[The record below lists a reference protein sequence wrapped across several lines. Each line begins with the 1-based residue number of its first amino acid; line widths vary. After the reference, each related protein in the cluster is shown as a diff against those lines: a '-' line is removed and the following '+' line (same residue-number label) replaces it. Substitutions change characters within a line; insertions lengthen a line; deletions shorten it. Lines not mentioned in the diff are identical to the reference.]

1 MGKKSLH
8 SGESE
13 EALAAKIQLLEEEL
27 ASLKQALQAQNVI
40 QQLRATTVGAPE
52 STELNAP
59 APAVVRG
66 KDSLNDGP
74 IFDENWVMETLKFLV
89 KQQHSTSTLQ
99 VLAQVGRLLDLRE
112 IGIWGWDPHTSSVDL
127 LNQWA
132 APDLGDTARQCLQH
146 PDWLYFLLKPDS
158 SYFRQLR
165 DGNPL
170 ALTATDHNLA
180 EATRG
185 LRALDIYNSLI
196 IPLCEQTQ
204 LRGFMTLHRDNP
216 RTWHAQDSKALT
228 SLLGWLFRFMH
239 QHEQL
244 RVMNDRDTR
253 YQYAMEATSDG
264 LWDWNLLTN
273 KIYFSRSYL
282 RMLGYDYEDLPGNL
296 DTLRDYFVHPDDVD
310 TMLGEYQ
317 AAIDNNRESLQLQ
330 FRMLHRDGNI
340 IWVHSKAKFF
350 EPDHQGHACRCVGV
364 NTDISDFMSSREEL
378 LSAKAQAD
386 LASKTKSEFLARVSH
401 EIRTPMNAIIGIG
414 YLLQD
419 TRLDEQQQSYL
430 TSINSAADSLLQII
444 NQLLDFYKIESGRV
458 ILEYAHFDLDQLFE
472 KISRLFEISALHR
485 SVNIIYDIKPEV
497 PRFLRGDASR
507 LSQILGHLISNAF
520 QYSNTNQV
528 IVSVRRQSQ
537 TSKQV
542 VLEFSVEDTG
552 LGMTEEKLAHIKERL
567 VFNKHTPDTEKN
579 TYGLG
584 ICSHLVHLMQGDF
597 HIDSRLNK
605 GCKVIFSAAFEHSHL
620 GEKTLINH
628 PRDLNNIRTLIVDDN
643 TIARTIIASTARSI
657 HLQVDEI
664 DNPIAAIER
673 IRQADNLGQPYHF
686 VLLDYRMPNMNGLQ
700 LTGLIKSDRSLK
712 HKPRVFLIS
721 AYHRDEISSADPNA
735 ILVDEFLSKPVSESR
750 LFDAISQAIGREQM
764 LQEISPEIITPTDIQ
779 ELLEN
784 AHILIA
790 EDNIVNQQVIRGI
803 LKKKKINTVIA
814 ANGIEALRLL
824 ETTSEPFDAILM
836 DLEMPEM
843 DGIEAT
849 RRIRAGQLRANALQQ
864 AIPIIAVTAQAMRGD
879 RERCL
884 AAGMNGYLSKP
895 VNPELL
901 YSTLADIL
909 RKKKITNSNPQ
920 R

>member
-1 MGKKSLH
+1 MSDRSLH

-13 EALAAKIQLLEEEL
+13 EILAAKIQLLEEKL
-27 ASLKQALQAQNVI
+27 ASLKQTQQARNALH
-40 QQLRATTVGAPE
+40 QLRASATGVPDDSQLEAP
-52 STELNAP
+52 TPHLHGNDKP
-59 APAVVRG
+59 G
-66 KDSLNDGP
+66 DGP
-74 IFDENWVMETLKFLV
+74 IFDETWVMETLKFLV

-112 IGIWGWDPHTSSVDL
+112 IGLWGWDPHTTSVEL

-132 APDLGDTARQCLQH
+132 APDLGDAAREYLQH
-146 PDWLYFLLKPDS
+146 PGWLQLLLKQDS
-158 SYFRQLR
+158 SYFHPLR
-165 DGNPL
+165 DGA
-170 ALTATDHNLA
+170 ALVFTASDPDLA
-180 EATRG
+180 EVTRS
-185 LRALDIYNSLI
+185 LRALDISNSLI

-204 LRGFMTLHRDNP
+204 LRGFMALHRDNP
-216 RTWHAQDSKALT
+216 RTWHPQDIKALT

-244 RVMNDRDTR
+244 RAMSDRDTR
-253 YQYAMEATSDG
+253 YQYAMAATSDG

-310 TMLGEYQ
+310 NLLSEYQ
-317 AAIDNNRESLQLQ
+317 AAIDNNLESLQLQ
-330 FRMLHRDGNI
+330 FRMLRRDGSI

-350 EPDHQGHACRCVGV
+350 EPDHHGYVSRCVGV

-378 LSAKAQAD
+378 LNAKAQAD
-386 LASKTKSEFLARVSH
+386 LASKTKSEFLARISH

-419 TRLDEQQQSYL
+419 TQLDAQQLSYL
-430 TSINSAADSLLQII
+430 SSINSAADSLLQII
-444 NQLLDFYKIESGRV
+444 NQLLDFSKIESGRI
-458 ILEYAHFDLDQLFE
+458 ILDYAHFDLDQLFE

-485 SVNIIYDIKPEV
+485 SVDIIYDIKPEV

-542 VLEFSVEDTG
+542 VLEFSVKDTG
-552 LGMTEEKLAHIKERL
+552 LGMTEEKLTHIKERL
-567 VFNKHTPDTEKN
+567 VFNKHITETEKN

-597 HIDSRLNK
+597 NIASSLNK
-605 GCKVIFSAAFEHSHL
+605 GCTVTFSAAFEHSHL
-620 GEKTLINH
+620 GEKNLINQ
-628 PRDLNNIRTLIVDDN
+628 PRDLNNIRALIVDNN

-686 VLLDYRMPNMNGLQ
+686 VLLDYRMPTMNGLQ
-700 LTGLIKSDRSLK
+700 LTSLIKSDRSLK
-712 HKPRVFLIS
+712 QKPRVFLIS

-764 LQEISPEIITPTDIQ
+764 LQEISPEIITPSDTQ

-803 LKKKKINTVIA
+803 LKKKKITSAIA
-814 ANGIEALRLL
+814 ANGIEALKLL
-824 ETTSEPFDAILM
+824 ETASEPFDAILM

-849 RRIRAGQLRANALQQ
+849 RRIRTGQLRANALQQ
-864 AIPIIAVTAQAMRGD
+864 SIPIIAVTAQAMRGD

-901 YSTLADIL
+901 YSTLADVL
-909 RKKKITNSNPQ
+909 RKKKITNNNPQ

>member
-1 MGKKSLH
+1 MSKKSSH
-8 SGESE
+8 SAEPE
-13 EALAAKIQLLEEEL
+13 EVLAAKILLLEEEL
-27 ASLKQALQAQNVI
+27 ASLKQNLQAHNAI
-40 QQLRATTVGAPE
+40 RKLRASASGKHDASE
-52 STELNAP
+52 QDAP
-59 APAVVRG
+59 APNIHSKNKQG
-66 KDSLNDGP
+66 DGP

-89 KQQHSTSTLQ
+89 KQQHSKSTLQ
-99 VLAQVGRLLDLRE
+99 VLAQVGKLLDLRE
-112 IGIWGWDPHTSSVDL
+112 IGLWGWNQHTHSVSL

-132 APDLGDTARQCLQH
+132 AVDLSDTALQRLQH

-165 DGNPL
+165 DGDAL
-170 ALTATDHNLA
+170 ELTATDHYLA
-180 EATRG
+180 EATQG
-185 LRALDIYNSLI
+185 LRALDIYNTLI
-196 IPLCEQTQ
+196 IPLCEQDQ
-204 LRGFMTLHRDNP
+204 LRGFMTMHRDNP
-216 RTWHAQDSKALT
+216 RTWHAQDTKALT

-244 RVMNDRDTR
+244 RVMVDRDTR
-253 YQYAMEATSDG
+253 YQYAMEATNDG

-296 DTLRDYFVHPDDVD
+296 DTLRDYFVHQDDVG

-317 AAIDNNRESLQLQ
+317 SAIDTQQESLQLQ

-350 EPDHQGHACRCVGV
+350 EPDHQGHASRCVGV
-364 NTDISDFMSSREEL
+364 NTDISTFMSSREEL
-378 LSAKAQAD
+378 ISAKAQAD

-401 EIRTPMNAIIGIG
+401 EIRTPMNAIIGIS
-414 YLLQD
+414 YLMHD
-419 TRLDEQQQSYL
+419 TQLDEQQQSYL
-430 TSINSAADSLLQII
+430 SSINSAADSLLQII
-444 NQLLDFYKIESGRV
+444 NQLLDFSKIEAGRV

-485 SVNIIYDIKPEV
+485 SVNIVYDIKPEV

-528 IVSVRRQSQ
+528 VVSVRRQSQ
-537 TSKQV
+537 TSKTV
-542 VLEFSVEDTG
+542 VLEFSVEDAG

-567 VFNKHTPDTEKN
+567 VFNKYVPETENN

-597 HIDSRLNK
+597 SINSSLNK
-605 GCKVIFSAAFEHSHL
+605 GCKVTFSAAFEHSHL

-628 PRDLNNIRTLIVDDN
+628 PRDLNNIRALIVDDN
-643 TIARTIIASTARSI
+643 TIARTIISSTARSI

-664 DNPIAAIER
+664 DNPIGAIER

-721 AYHRDEISSADPNA
+721 SYHRDEISSADPNA

-750 LFDAISQAIGREQM
+750 LFDAISQAIGREQL
-764 LQEISPEIITPTDIQ
+764 LQEISPEIIIPGDVQ
-779 ELLEN
+779 ELLEK
-784 AHILIA
+784 ARILIA
-790 EDNIVNQQVIRGI
+790 EDNVVNQQVIRGI
-803 LKKKKINTVIA
+803 LKKKNITTVIA
-814 ANGIEALRLL
+814 ANGIEALKFL
-824 ETTSEPFDAILM
+824 ETAEEPFDAILM

-849 RRIRAGQLRANALQQ
+849 QRIRAGQLRANNLQQ
-864 AIPIIAVTAQAMRGD
+864 SIPIVAVTAQAMRGD

-901 YSTLADIL
+901 YSTLADLL
-909 RKKKITNSNPQ
+909 RKKKVTNDNPH

>member
-13 EALAAKIQLLEEEL
+13 EALAAKVQLLEEEL
-27 ASLKQALQAQNVI
+27 ASLKQVLHAKHAVNQLQRSALGEQPGCEQ
-40 QQLRATTVGAPE
+40 E
-52 STELNAP
+52 AP
-59 APAVVRG
+59 APNGRKTSSA
-66 KDSLNDGP
+66 NDGP
-74 IFDENWVMETLKFLV
+74 IFDELWVMETLKFLV
-89 KQQHSTSTLQ
+89 KQQHAKSIQQ
-99 VLAQVGRLLDLRE
+99 VLTQVGNLLALRE
-112 IGIWGWDPHTSSVDL
+112 IGLWNWDANATTTSLLSQWNAADL
-127 LNQWA
+127 DENTRLH
-132 APDLGDTARQCLQH
+132 LQH
-146 PDWLYFLLKPDS
+146 PDWLLYLLKTES
-158 SYFRQLR
+158 THFRQLR
-165 DGNPL
+165 DGN
-170 ALTATDHNLA
+170 ALMLSATDHDMA
-180 EATRG
+180 DATKT
-185 LRALDIYNSLI
+185 LREHAIFNTLI
-196 IPLCEQTQ
+196 IPLCEQNQ
-204 LRGFMTLHRDNP
+204 LRGFMTLHRNNP
-216 RTWHAQDSKALT
+216 RTWHAQDIKALT

-244 RVMNDRDTR
+244 RVMGDRDTR
-253 YQYAMEATSDG
+253 YQYAMEATNDG
-264 LWDWNLLTN
+264 LWDWNLHTG

-310 TMLGEYQ
+310 NMLNEYQ

-330 FRMLHRDGNI
+330 FRMLHREGQT

-350 EPDHQGHACRCVGV
+350 EPDQQDRCMRCVGV
-364 NTDISDFMSSREEL
+364 NTDITDFMSSREEL

-386 LASKTKSEFLARVSH
+386 LANKTKSEFLARISH

-414 YLLQD
+414 YLMHD
-419 TRLDEQQQSYL
+419 TQLDEQQQSYL
-430 TSINSAADSLLQII
+430 SSINSAADSLLQII
-444 NQLLDFYKIESGRV
+444 NQLLDFSKIEAGRV
-458 ILEYAHFDLDQLFE
+458 ILDYAHFDLDQLFE
-472 KISRLFEISALHR
+472 KLSRLFEISALHR
-485 SVNIIYDIKPEV
+485 AVDIVYDIKADV

-528 IVSVRRQSQ
+528 VVRVARQGQSA
-537 TSKQV
+537 KQV
-542 VLEFSVEDTG
+542 MLQFTVEDSG
-552 LGMTEEKLAHIKERL
+552 LGMTKEKLAHIKERL
-567 VFNKHTPDTEKN
+567 VFNKHTPETEKN

-584 ICSHLVHLMQGDF
+584 ICSHLVHLMQGEF
-597 HIDSRLNK
+597 NIESALNK
-605 GCKVIFSAAFEHSHL
+605 GCKVTFSASFEHSHL
-620 GEKTLINH
+620 GEKTLINQ
-628 PRDLNNIRTLIVDDN
+628 PRDLNAIRTLIVDDN

-664 DNPIAAIER
+664 DNPISAIER

-700 LTGLIKSDRSLK
+700 LTGLIKSDRTLK
-712 HKPRVFLIS
+712 QKPRVFLIS

-750 LFDAISQAIGREQM
+750 LFDAISQAIGREQL
-764 LQEISPEIITPTDIQ
+764 LQELSPEIITPCDIQ

-784 AHILIA
+784 ARVLIA

-803 LKKKKINTVIA
+803 LKKKKIDTVIA
-814 ANGIEALRLL
+814 VNGIEALQLL
-824 ETTSEPFDAILM
+824 ESTSEPFDAILM

-849 RRIRAGQLRANALQQ
+849 QRIRAGQLRSNNLQQ
-864 AIPIIAVTAQAMRGD
+864 NIPIVAVTAQAMRGD

-909 RKKKITNSNPQ
+909 RKKKVTNDNP
-920 R
+920 

>member
-8 SGESE
+8 SDESE
-13 EALAAKIQLLEEEL
+13 EALAAKILLLEEEL
-27 ASLKQALQAQNVI
+27 ASLKQSLQGQHAI
-40 QQLRATTVGAPE
+40 RQLRASAAGE
-52 STELNAP
+52 HGIDEQDAP
-59 APAVVRG
+59 APSLVTKGKAV
-66 KDSLNDGP
+66 DGP
-74 IFDENWVMETLKFLV
+74 IFDESWVMETLKFLV
-89 KQQHSTSTLQ
+89 KQQHSSSPLQ

-112 IGIWGWDPHTSSVDL
+112 IGLWGWDPHTASVSL
-127 LNQWA
+127 LNQWTA
-132 APDLGDTARQCLQH
+132 QDLSDTTRQRLQH
-146 PDWLYFLLKPDS
+146 PDWLYFLLKPES

-165 DGNPL
+165 DGDAL
-170 ALTATDHNLA
+170 ALTATDHDLA
-180 EATRG
+180 EATQG

-216 RTWHAQDSKALT
+216 RTWHAQDTKALT
-228 SLLGWLFRFMH
+228 SLLAWLFRFMH
-239 QHEQL
+239 QHKQL
-244 RVMNDRDTR
+244 RVMVDRDTR
-253 YQYAMEATSDG
+253 YQYAMEATNDG

-317 AAIDNNRESLQLQ
+317 SAIDNRQESLQLQ

-350 EPDHQGHACRCVGV
+350 EPDHQGHASRCVGV
-364 NTDISDFMSSREEL
+364 NTDISDFMTSREEL

-414 YLLQD
+414 YLMQD
-419 TRLDEQQQSYL
+419 TQLDEQQQSYL

-444 NQLLDFYKIESGRV
+444 NQLLDFSKIEAGRV

-472 KISRLFEISALHR
+472 KMSRLFEISALHR
-485 SVNIIYDIKPEV
+485 AVNIVYDIKPEV

-528 IVSVRRQSQ
+528 MVRVVRKSQ

-552 LGMTEEKLAHIKERL
+552 LGMTEEKLTHIKERL
-567 VFNKHTPDTEKN
+567 VFNKNTPETEKN

-597 HIDSRLNK
+597 AIESSLNK
-605 GCKVIFSAAFEHSHL
+605 GCKVTFSAAFEHSHL

-628 PRDLNNIRTLIVDDN
+628 PRNLNNIRALIVDDN

-712 HKPRVFLIS
+712 QKPRVFLIS

-750 LFDAISQAIGREQM
+750 LFDAISQAIGREQL
-764 LQEISPEIITPTDIQ
+764 LQEISPKIITPTDIE
-779 ELLEN
+779 ELLEH
-784 AHILIA
+784 ARILIA

-803 LKKKKINTVIA
+803 LKKKKINSVIA
-814 ANGIEALRLL
+814 ANGIEALKLL
-824 ETTSEPFDAILM
+824 ETASEPFDVILM

-843 DGIEAT
+843 DGLEAT
-849 RRIRAGQLRANALQQ
+849 RRIRAGQLRANSLQQ
-864 AIPIIAVTAQAMRGD
+864 DIPIVAVTAQAMRGD

-884 AAGMNGYLSKP
+884 AAGMNGYISKP

-901 YSTLADIL
+901 YTTLADIL
-909 RKKKITNSNPQ
+909 RKKKVTNGNSH

>member
-1 MGKKSLH
+1 MSNKSSH

-13 EALAAKIQLLEEEL
+13 ELLAAKIQLLEEEL
-27 ASLKQALQAQNVI
+27 ASLKQALQAQSTI
-40 QQLRATTVGAPE
+40 QQLRASAIKAPE
-52 STELNAP
+52 NIGLNAP
-59 APAVVRG
+59 APTKVRG
-66 KDSLNDGP
+66 KRNQNDGP
-74 IFDENWVMETLKFLV
+74 IFDEAWVMDTLKFLV
-89 KQQHSTSTLQ
+89 KQQHPSSTWQ
-99 VLAQVGRLLDLRE
+99 VLEQVGKLLDLRE
-112 IGIWGWDPHTSSVDL
+112 IGIWSWDIHTTGVDL

-132 APDLGDTARQCLQH
+132 APDLGDTARQCLQQ
-146 PDWLYFLLKPDS
+146 PDWLHLLLKHDP
-158 SYFRQLR
+158 SYLRQLR
-165 DGNPL
+165 DGN
-170 ALTATDHNLA
+170 ALVLSATDHDLA
-180 EATRG
+180 DAIQN
-185 LRALDIYNSLI
+185 LRALGIYNSLI

-204 LRGFMTLHRDNP
+204 LRCFMTLHRDNP
-216 RTWHAQDSKALT
+216 RTWHPQDIKALT

-244 RVMNDRDTR
+244 RAMSDRDTR

-310 TMLGEYQ
+310 TMLAEYQ
-317 AAIDNNRESLQLQ
+317 AAIDNDRESLQLQ

-340 IWVHSKAKFF
+340 IWVYSKAKFF
-350 EPDHQGHACRCVGV
+350 EPDHQGHVSRCVGV

-414 YLLQD
+414 YLMQD
-419 TRLDEQQQSYL
+419 TQLDEQQQSYL

-444 NQLLDFYKIESGRV
+444 NQLLDFSKIEAGRV

-485 SVNIIYDIKPEV
+485 AVNIVYDIKPDV
-497 PRFLRGDASR
+497 PHFLRGDASR
-507 LSQILGHLISNAF
+507 LSQIIGHLISNAF

-528 IVSVRRQSQ
+528 IVSVRRQSH

-542 VLEFSVEDTG
+542 MLEFSVEDRG
-552 LGMTEEKLAHIKERL
+552 LGMTEEKLAHIKEQL
-567 VFNKHTPDTEKN
+567 VFNKHTPETEKN

-597 HIDSRLNK
+597 NIESGLNK
-605 GCKVIFSAAFEHSHL
+605 GCKVTFSAAFEHSHL
-620 GEKTLINH
+620 GEKNLINQ

-673 IRQADNLGQPYHF
+673 IRQADNLGNPYHF

-712 HKPRVFLIS
+712 QKPRVFLIS

-750 LFDAISQAIGREQM
+750 LFDAISEAIGREQM
-764 LQEISPEIITPTDIQ
+764 LQEISPEIITPSDVQ

-784 AHILIA
+784 TRILIA
-790 EDNIVNQQVIRGI
+790 EDNIVNQQVLRGI
-803 LKKKKINTVIA
+803 LKKKKITTVIA
-814 ANGIEALRLL
+814 TNGIEALRLL

-849 RRIRAGQLRANALQQ
+849 RRIRTGQLRANGLQQ
-864 AIPIIAVTAQAMRGD
+864 TIPIIAVTAQAMRGD

-909 RKKKITNSNPQ
+909 RKKKITHSNRQ

>member
-1 MGKKSLH
+1 MSNKSLH

-13 EALAAKIQLLEEEL
+13 EILAAKIQLLEDKL
-27 ASLKQALQAQNVI
+27 ASLKQTQQARNAL
-40 QQLRATTVGAPE
+40 QQLRASASGALDNTQLE
-52 STELNAP
+52 AP
-59 APAVVRG
+59 TPRIHSNPTPG
-66 KDSLNDGP
+66 DGP
-74 IFDENWVMETLKFLV
+74 IFDESWVMETLKFLV
-89 KQQHSTSTLQ
+89 THQHSTSTLQ
-99 VLAQVGRLLDLRE
+99 VLAQVGSLLDLRE
-112 IGIWGWDPHTSSVDL
+112 IGLWGWDPHTTSVEL

-132 APDLGDTARQCLQH
+132 APDLGDAAREYLQQSG
-146 PDWLYFLLKPDS
+146 WLHFLRKQDS
-158 SYFRQLR
+158 SYFRHLR
-165 DGNPL
+165 DGNAL
-170 ALTATDHNLA
+170 ALTATDQDLA
-180 EATRG
+180 DATRS
-185 LRALDIYNSLI
+185 LRALDIDNSLI
-196 IPLCEQTQ
+196 IPLCEQDQ

-216 RTWHAQDSKALT
+216 RTWQPQDINALT
-228 SLLGWLFRFMH
+228 SLLSWLFRFMH

-244 RVMNDRDTR
+244 RLMHERDTR
-253 YQYAMEATSDG
+253 YHYAMEATSDG

-317 AAIDNNRESLQLQ
+317 AAINNNRDSLQLQ
-330 FRMLHRDGNI
+330 FRMLHRDGSV

-350 EPDHQGHACRCVGV
+350 EPDHHGHVSRCVGV
-364 NTDISDFMSSREEL
+364 NTDISDFISSREEL
-378 LSAKAQAD
+378 LNAKAQAD
-386 LASKTKSEFLARVSH
+386 LASNTKSEFLARISH

-419 TRLDEQQQSYL
+419 TRLDAQQQSYL

-444 NQLLDFYKIESGRV
+444 NQLLDFSKIETGRV

-485 SVNIIYDIKPEV
+485 SVEIIYDIKPEV

-528 IVSVRRQSQ
+528 LVSVRRQSQ
-537 TSKQV
+537 TNKQV
-542 VLEFSVEDTG
+542 VLEFSVKDTG

-567 VFNKHTPDTEKN
+567 VFNKHTPETDKN
-579 TYGLG
+579 SYGLG
-584 ICSHLVHLMQGDF
+584 ICSHLVHLMRGEF
-597 HIDSRLNK
+597 NIDSSLNK
-605 GCKVIFSAAFEHSHL
+605 GCTVTFSAAFEHSHL
-620 GEKTLINH
+620 GEKNLINQ
-628 PRDLNNIRTLIVDDN
+628 PRDLNNIRALIVDGN

-686 VLLDYRMPNMNGLQ
+686 VLLDYRMPKMNGLQ

-712 HKPRVFLIS
+712 QKPRVFLIS

-764 LQEISPEIITPTDIQ
+764 LQEISPEIITPTDIE

-790 EDNIVNQQVIRGI
+790 EDNVVNQQVIRGI

-814 ANGIEALRLL
+814 TNGIEALRLL

-864 AIPIIAVTAQAMRGD
+864 SIPIIAVTAQAMRGD

-901 YSTLADIL
+901 YATLADVL

>member
-1 MGKKSLH
+1 MSKKSSH
-8 SGESE
+8 SDESE
-13 EALAAKIQLLEEEL
+13 EALAAKILLLEEEL
-27 ASLKQALQAQNVI
+27 ASLKQTLQAHNAI
-40 QQLRATTVGAPE
+40 RKLRASASGKHDASEQDAPVPNLH
-52 STELNAP
+52 SKNKQ
-59 APAVVRG
+59 G
-66 KDSLNDGP
+66 DGP

-89 KQQHSTSTLQ
+89 KQHHSKSTLQ
-99 VLAQVGRLLDLRE
+99 VLAQVGKLLDLRE
-112 IGIWGWDPHTSSVDL
+112 IGLWCWDPHTHTVSL

-132 APDLGDTARQCLQH
+132 AIDLSDTALQRLQH

-165 DGNPL
+165 DGDAL
-170 ALTATDHNLA
+170 ELTATDHDLA
-180 EATRG
+180 EATQG
-185 LRALDIYNSLI
+185 LRALDIYNTLI
-196 IPLCEQTQ
+196 IPLCEQDQ
-204 LRGFMTLHRDNP
+204 LRGFMTMHRDSP
-216 RTWHAQDSKALT
+216 RTWHAQDTKALT

-244 RVMNDRDTR
+244 RVMVDRDTR
-253 YQYAMEATSDG
+253 YQYAMEATNDG

-317 AAIDNNRESLQLQ
+317 SAIDNQQESLQLQ
-330 FRMLHRDGNI
+330 FRMLHRDGKI

-350 EPDHQGHACRCVGV
+350 EPDHQGHASRCVGV

-378 LSAKAQAD
+378 ISAKAQAD
-386 LASKTKSEFLARVSH
+386 HASKTKSEFLARVSH
-401 EIRTPMNAIIGIG
+401 EIRTPMNAIIGIS
-414 YLLQD
+414 YLMHD
-419 TRLDEQQQSYL
+419 TQLNEQQQSYL
-430 TSINSAADSLLQII
+430 SSINSAADSLLQII
-444 NQLLDFYKIESGRV
+444 NQLLDFSKIEAGRV

-472 KISRLFEISALHR
+472 KITRLFEISALHR
-485 SVNIIYDIKPEV
+485 SVNIVYDIKPDV

-528 IVSVRRQSQ
+528 VVSVRRQTQ

-542 VLEFSVEDTG
+542 VLEFSVEDAG

-567 VFNKHTPDTEKN
+567 VFNKYVPETENN

-597 HIDSRLNK
+597 SINSSLNK
-605 GCKVIFSAAFEHSHL
+605 GCKVTFSAAFEHSHL

-628 PRDLNNIRTLIVDDN
+628 PRDLNNIRALIVDDN

-664 DNPIAAIER
+664 DNPISAIER

-712 HKPRVFLIS
+712 QKPRVFLIS
-721 AYHRDEISSADPNA
+721 SYHRDEISSADPNA

-750 LFDAISQAIGREQM
+750 LFDAISQAIGREQL
-764 LQEISPEIITPTDIQ
+764 LQEISPEIITPGDIQ

-784 AHILIA
+784 ARILIA
-790 EDNIVNQQVIRGI
+790 EDNVVNQQVIRGI
-803 LKKKKINTVIA
+803 LKKKNITTVIA
-814 ANGIEALRLL
+814 ANGIEALKFL
-824 ETTSEPFDAILM
+824 ETADEPFDAILM

-849 RRIRAGQLRANALQQ
+849 QRIRAGQLRANNLQQ
-864 AIPIIAVTAQAMRGD
+864 SIPIVAVTAQAMRGD

-901 YSTLADIL
+901 YTTLADLL
-909 RKKKITNSNPQ
+909 RKKKVTNGNPH